1 MVSSSKR
8 LGDIHAKWRPGPD
21 EAAGARILELEE
33 FKIHLDYFQKQGY
46 NEVDTARMYV
56 GGKQEAWTRDARWKD
71 RGLTLATKI
80 YPEEPGMHEPSRL
93 RKLFTDSLNQLGS
106 DSVDIF
112 YLHAPDRSVPY
123 EDTLAEVNKFFQEGK
138 FKRLGL
144 SNYAA
149 WEVAEICT
157 IAKERGWVRPSIYQ
171 AMYNAISKYDTTR
184 SNSGKLTKRLAR
196 DIESELVPCCR
207 KFGMDIVVYNP
218 LAGGLFSGKIKSAE
232 LAPTDGRFSESYKY
246 GKLYRDRFLK
256 SANMEALKIV
266 EEATQKHNL
275 TLLETAMRWVIHHS
289 ALKTRTK
296 GGNDGVVVGVSNFQ
310 QLEGNLKDFEKG
322 PLPEDVVEALDR
334 AWLVAKAT
342 AAPYWR

>member
-1 MVSSSKR
+1 
-8 LGDIHAKWRPGPD
+8 
-21 EAAGARILELEE
+21 
-33 FKIHLDYFQKQGY
+33 
-46 NEVDTARMYV
+46 MYV
-56 GGKQEAWTRDARWKD
+56 GGKQEAWTREAKWKD

-80 YPEEPGMHEPSRL
+80 YPEEPGMHEPTRL
-93 RKLFTDSLNQLGS
+93 RKLFTDSLNKLGS

-123 EDTLAEVNKFFQEGK
+123 EDTLAEVNKFYQEGK

-171 AMYNAISKYDTTR
+171 AMYNAISKYHTTL
-184 SNSGKLTKRLAR
+184 SNSGRLTTRLAR

-207 KFGMDIVVYNP
+207 KFGLDIVVYNP

-256 SANMEALKIV
+256 RANMEALKIV